1 MQWLL
6 GRRREHLS
14 DVGGRPNKWKA
25 EIRPLDLAMC
35 GLLVTLMSSFGG
47 VDLREN
53 WRERGKTEKSS
64 EWFCCKGSKEMEQW
78 EKKDQEKGFLFFF

>member
-1 MQWLL
+1 M

-53 WRERGKTEKSS
+53 WRERVKTEKSS
-64 EWFCCKGSKEMEQW
+64 E
-78 EKKDQEKGFLFFF
+78 